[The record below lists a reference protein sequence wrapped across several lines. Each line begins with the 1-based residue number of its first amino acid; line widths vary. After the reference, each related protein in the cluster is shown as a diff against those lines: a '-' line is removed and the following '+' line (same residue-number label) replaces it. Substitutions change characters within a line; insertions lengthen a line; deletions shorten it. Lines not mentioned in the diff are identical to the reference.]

1 MKELNG
7 FDTEKETVLRVS
19 IKHDQIEM
27 PFEGWLK
34 QPFYMSHSNMGV
46 KVPAPQ
52 DLVDYVTRPLLE
64 RIEVLEKKLAEL
76 IDITDG
82 VIEANKELI
91 DVLDKDKQE
100 K

>member
-1 MKELNG
+1 MAQKK
-7 FDTEKETVLRVS
+7 KETVLRAS
-19 IKHDQIEM
+19 IKNDLIEM

-34 QPFYMSHSNMGV
+34 QPFHMGQSNLGV
-46 KVPAPQ
+46 KVPTPQ
-52 DLVDYVTRPLLE
+52 DLVDYVTKPLLE

-91 DVLDKDKQE
+91 DVLDKK
-100 K
+100 